1 MNLPL
6 LKHLISR
13 MPASWQWEMKRRF
26 YRRQIQRDSFVTDEP
41 EYAILDSLLSTGDWA
56 IDVGANIGHYTKRM
70 SEIVGEHGRIIAFE
84 PIGDT
89 FSLLAANLQAFR
101 YENVSLLNAAA
112 SDQTGIAG
120 MSIPHFENGMRN
132 YYEASIT
139 TNGDGLQAMT
149 LAIDSLCLPSA
160 VQLVKIDAEGHE
172 LNVLRGMTQLLSR
185 DKPVLIIEV
194 SSREVDS
201 FLEPLGY
208 SRETLPNSP
217 NHIYRA

>member
-1 MNLPL
+1 
-6 LKHLISR
+6 
-13 MPASWQWEMKRRF
+13 MPASWQWEIKRHL

-41 EYAILDSLLSTGDWA
+41 EYPILDSLLSTGDWA

-101 YENVSLLNAAA
+101 YKNVSLLNAAA

>member
-1 MNLPL
+1 
-6 LKHLISR
+6 
-13 MPASWQWEMKRRF
+13 MKRRF

-101 YENVSLLNAAA
+101 YKNVSLLNAAA

>member
-101 YENVSLLNAAA
+101 YKNVSLLNAAA

>member
-1 MNLPL
+1 
-6 LKHLISR
+6 
-13 MPASWQWEMKRRF
+13 
-26 YRRQIQRDSFVTDEP
+26 
-41 EYAILDSLLSTGDWA
+41 
-56 IDVGANIGHYTKRM
+56 
-70 SEIVGEHGRIIAFE
+70 
-84 PIGDT
+84 
-89 FSLLAANLQAFR
+89 
-101 YENVSLLNAAA
+101 
-112 SDQTGIAG
+112 